1 MKYTKSQHTL
11 AASHPRLI
19 PLSTF
24 SPTDHLLLS
33 TLRFTPIITSPGP
46 FTFIFLH
53 ATGLQSSTFEP
64 LIATLFD
71 SSIGEKIK
79 EVWAIDAAN
88 QGDSAVLNEGK
99 LGVEYSW
106 ADGARD
112 VSSVIEQANI
122 TGPIIL
128 VGHSMGG
135 AQALLTT
142 ILHPTLITATI
153 AIEPVAHNAP
163 ISTPPS
169 LLLHNTLRK
178 PSSWASRTDTALL
191 ALRQKSFYRR
201 WDQRVWD
208 IWLETALHQNHE
220 GGQVRL
226 KTTPIQEAACYLD
239 PHTQSLTFS
248 LLSHMRRPVFYVVGG
263 AARWNTLQ
271 SNVDRQEKTPG
282 ARTVVVEGGGH
293 LVCVE
298 DVKGT
303 ADAMVPFLTEVMDDW
318 TNKSRETQDIDNPQ
332 WRERRTQE
340 LLDGFRKI
348 LEDKIG
354 KDDAAKANI
363 TKSML

>member
-1 MKYTKSQHTL
+1 MQT
-11 AASHPRLI
+11 SHPRLT

-33 TLRFTPIITSPGP
+33 TLRFIPTTTSPGP

-71 SSIGEKIK
+71 SSIGRNIK

-88 QGDSAVLNEGK
+88 QGDSAVLNDGK

-112 VSSVIEQANI
+112 ITSVIKQANL
-122 TGPIIL
+122 TEPIVL

-135 AQALLTT
+135 AQALLAT
-142 ILHPTLITATI
+142 ILHPTLIHATI
-153 AIEPVAHNAP
+153 ALEPVAHNAP
-163 ISTPPS
+163 ISTPPT

-178 PSSWASRTDTALL
+178 PSSWPSRTDTSLL
-191 ALRQKSFYRR
+191 SLRQKSFYRR

-208 IWLETALHQNHE
+208 IWLETALHQNEE

-239 PHTQSLTFS
+239 PTTQSLTFS
-248 LLSHMRRPVFYVVGG
+248 LLPHMRRPVLYVVGG
-263 AARWNTLQ
+263 AARWNTAQ
-271 SNVDRQEKTPG
+271 SNVDRQGRTPG

-298 DVKGT
+298 DVQGT
-303 ADAMVPFLTEVMDDW
+303 VDAMVPFLTEVMDDW
-318 TNKSRETQDIDNPQ
+318 TENSKQTHNPTNVPQ

-348 LEDKIG
+348 LEAKIG
-354 KDDAAKANI
+354 KDDAAKAKI